1 MTLIPCTDRS
11 TTRRTDLD
19 QGHYSKAT
27 GKIILS
33 SADAGASSSSA
44 TASSQQ
50 HRDERS
56 ISDKKR
62 RKKSV
67 IGRFSRAVAKSFK
80 TTDKNCSRH
89 KDVELANE
97 KLRQLNRG
105 PTCYCT
111 ADPFRKSTRNPN
123 AYTKRSAPT
132 LGEQSHHHDLAGRL
146 GEGMK
151 TSSESSKDA
160 LRYHDVSPITTR
172 HPHGISM
179 VATGVR
185 QRTYSEAKSSSQ
197 PDDVGSFN
205 GHHMHG
211 HHGESARATVAVLR
225 QEVVESFAVIEAESP
240 VPSSSL
246 STANLSE
253 SEDLASINTQ
263 PLQQSNG
270 PAILEC
276 GQMQEIKL
284 HKSAGGDDCSHQRSI
299 SKNTTMS
306 DLSRTASVAAATSA
320 EFCSQIVHQLKD
332 ASVQTEPPELDQ
344 KNSRIW
350 DALRNFFTA
359 LRDCF
364 LCAAL
369 AHKEAEA
376 SD

>member
-1 MTLIPCTDRS
+1 MPILYTD
-11 TTRRTDLD
+11 
-19 QGHYSKAT
+19 GC
-27 GKIILS
+27 S

-50 HRDERS
+50 HRDGHS
-56 ISDKKR
+56 SSDKKR

-67 IGRFSRAVAKSFK
+67 IGRFSRAVVKSFK

-97 KLRQLNRG
+97 KLRQLNR
-105 PTCYCT
+105 
-111 ADPFRKSTRNPN
+111 ADQFRKSTRNTN

-185 QRTYSEAKSSSQ
+185 TRTYSEAKSSSQ
-197 PDDVGSFN
+197 PDDVGSFS

-211 HHGESARATVAVLR
+211 HHSENARAAVAVLR

-253 SEDLASINTQ
+253 SAEDLASINTQ
-263 PLQQSNG
+263 PLQQSSG

-369 AHKEAEA
+369 AHKEADA

>member
-1 MTLIPCTDRS
+1 MPILYTDGS
-11 TTRRTDLD
+11 
-19 QGHYSKAT
+19 
-27 GKIILS
+27 S
-33 SADAGASSSSA
+33 SADAGPSSSSA

-50 HRDERS
+50 QRDEHS

-67 IGRFSRAVAKSFK
+67 IGRFGRAVAKSFK

-97 KLRQLNRG
+97 KLRQINRG
-105 PTCYCT
+105 PPCYCT
-111 ADPFRKSTRNPN
+111 ADQLRKSTRNPN
-123 AYTKRSAPT
+123 AFTKRSAPT
-132 LGEQSHHHDLAGRL
+132 LGEQNHHDLAGRL

-185 QRTYSEAKSSSQ
+185 TRTYSEAKSSSQ
-197 PDDVGSFN
+197 PDDAGSL
-205 GHHMHG
+205 HMHG
-211 HHGESARATVAVLR
+211 HHSESARVSVAVLR
-225 QEVVESFAVIEAESP
+225 QEVEESFAVIEAESP

-246 STANLSE
+246 STANLSV
-253 SEDLASINTQ
+253 SGEDLASINTQ
-263 PLQQSNG
+263 QLQQSSG

-284 HKSAGGDDCSHQRSI
+284 HKSAAGDDCSQQRSI
-299 SKNTTMS
+299 SKNTTLS
-306 DLSRTASVAAATSA
+306 DLRTASVAAAASA

-332 ASVQTEPPELDQ
+332 ASVQTEPPEIDR

-369 AHKEAEA
+369 AHKEAAA